1 MKQLVLGTDK
11 DGPTVV
17 LEEGRIS
24 VRRGWLPS
32 WEDRIT
38 GTAMLLFFTL
48 LTAGQVALLVW
59 LGKAGLEK
67 PSWGIWGLW
76 AGFAVFWSVGPIGAF
91 VLQWKLLPFSAE
103 VDARRRRYEARCGL
117 VPVRVDLSRGFVFE
131 LEPYTSRGDWHYG
144 LWLRRPGGKIRWT
157 VVEGVFA
164 GNKRKACREAE
175 RLEEAIR
182 SEWPAAEIVWRKR
195 NRWGKAAETA
205 AAETEAAGGG
215 QDLQD

>member
-1 MKQLVLGTDK
+1 MKQLVLGADK

-76 AGFAVFWSVGPIGAF
+76 AGFAVFWSVGPIGTF

-103 VDARRRRYEARCGL
+103 VDARRRCYEARCGL

-195 NRWGKAAETA
+195 NGWEE
-205 AAETEAAGGG
+205 AAETEGAETEGAGGG